1 MTNIDLPMSDA
12 RVRSRWPR
20 PVAIIALA
28 LMVSVVLAGAQV
40 DRTPDGRFLMWPTE
54 RPPRPLAG
62 REVKFPPYEVRTL
75 PNGMQVIAVLHHEQ
89 PAVSMRLLVRTG
101 SVQDPPGKVVGARE
115 PLARRCG

>member
-20 PVAIIALA
+20 RVAVVALA

-75 PNGMQVIAVLHHEQ
+75 PNGMQVIAVLHH
-89 PAVSMRLLVRTG
+89 
-101 SVQDPPGKVVGARE
+101 
-115 PLARRCG
+115 

>member
-20 PVAIIALA
+20 PVAIVALA
-28 LMVSVVLAGAQV
+28 LMVSVVFAGAQV

-62 REVKFPPYEVRTL
+62 REVKFPP
-75 PNGMQVIAVLHHEQ
+75 
-89 PAVSMRLLVRTG
+89 
-101 SVQDPPGKVVGARE
+101 
-115 PLARRCG
+115 